1 MANVDLD
8 GLVVIKCI
16 QIQYDKNNN
25 KNEFNINQFEGR
37 KLYSDV

>member
-25 KNEFNINQFEGR
+25 KNEFNQFEGR